1 MLHCKVDTMKV
12 TYQADS
18 ITDDCWYAQ
27 VLSKI
32 PRRTRILLLTFG
44 AAVSVYSLAHQ
55 GGAVSAHMFP
65 GHTIAPPE
73 ILDILT
79 KDAQEGGCLSP
90 LHSCRTEAE
99 AAIKSLR

>member
-1 MLHCKVDTMKV
+1 MLQYKVGAIKV
-12 TYQADS
+12 ICQAGS
-18 ITDDCWYAQ
+18 ITDDCCNAQ

-44 AAVSVYSLAHQ
+44 AAVSVYSLTHP

-79 KDAQEGGCLSP
+79 QDAREGGCLSP